1 VNDRLH
7 CIGAL
12 ALELTPGTQAATPV
26 LAQAEA
32 GELAGLIGRDLAKF
46 AIGASGLDLTV
57 SAGLYDPV
65 ELLRPGFPLH
75 AELSRLLALAPKR
88 SQSQVVAFGAQEGQ
102 LPASLQPDST
112 HAAGPLRLIPWLLR
126 GDPAEI
132 AAVGADL
139 EDVLLETGMAGADT
153 ALLVQER
160 FAAQIEHARYL
171 TVHDLAAM
179 TALQYEH
186 AGLAPLWPLIETAL
200 LRPDDEAWLD
210 APPEPLARY
219 RQGAVRLAQFD
230 ADAWAAG
237 GWVPDAL
244 ETEYWPLAFER
255 FRMRRRQF
263 AAVLAAH
270 GIRVD
275 DIYCRDGGD
284 PRAALS
290 D

>member
-1 VNDRLH
+1 MDERLH

-26 LAQAEA
+26 LTQAEA

-46 AIGASGLDLTV
+46 AIGAAGLDLAV

-102 LPASLQPDST
+102 LPASLQPEAT
-112 HAAGPLRLIPWLLR
+112 HAAGPLRLMPWLLR
-126 GDPAEI
+126 GEPAEI
-132 AAVGADL
+132 AAVGAEL
-139 EDVLLETGMAGADT
+139 EDLLFETGMAGADT
-153 ALLVQER
+153 ALLVQEK

-186 AGLAPLWPLIETAL
+186 AGLTPLWPLIETAL

-219 RQGAVRLAQFD
+219 RHGGVRIAVFG
-230 ADAWAAG
+230 ADAWRAAG
-237 GWVPDAL
+237 FAPPGLDRAQLPR
-244 ETEYWPLAFER
+244 AFER
-255 FRMRRRQF
+255 FQMRRCQF
-263 AAVLAAH
+263 GAVLEAH
-270 GIRVD
+270 GIPVSHLHCGED
-275 DIYCRDGGD
+275 SD
-284 PRAALS
+284 PRAVLR